1 MPCRLPGRPRLPI
14 RRSGPTY
21 TVPHLYSVSVAEEA
35 RDPSWWVQRTAALRV
50 GFGDGLGRLRSTA
63 LPILQCSVGAGL
75 AWFVAKNVVGHASP
89 FFAPIAAVISLGVS
103 LGSRWRRAVELVCG
117 VMLGIVIGDVLVRLI
132 GHGWWQISV
141 FVAVTMVAA
150 TFIDKGLIFP
160 MQAVSSSLLVVLF
173 PVSATGTSLAGPSRL
188 VDAFIGGVI
197 GILISALLPAHPFFR
212 AHQAAA
218 AALATGEEVLRGVA
232 EGLSARD
239 PARLEEVLAAARS
252 SQPLIDTMQTYVRAG
267 DEIVRISP
275 LFWTYRGR
283 VHEVSVSADHVDRII
298 RDLRVLARRA
308 WILVNSGGKMGS
320 GLVGAI
326 DAAADAMA
334 KVRLLWLVKKP
345 DQRLKDDAL
354 AALETCAAKLDPTM
368 LSGVALSAEVVFAQ
382 LESTIFDLFQ
392 AAGFDSA
399 TALGALRE
407 A

>member
-1 MPCRLPGRPRLPI
+1 M
-14 RRSGPTY
+14 
-21 TVPHLYSVSVAEEA
+21 AEEA
-35 RDPSWWVQRTAALRV
+35 RGPNWAVRRAAALRA
-50 GFGDGLGRLRSTA
+50 GFVAGLGRLQSTA

-75 AWFVAKNVVGHASP
+75 AWFVAKNLVGHVSP

-117 VMLGIVIGDVLVRLI
+117 VMLGIAIGDLLVRLI
-132 GHGWWQISV
+132 GHGWWQISF
-141 FVAVTMVAA
+141 FVAAAMVAA

-160 MQAVSSSLLVVLF
+160 MQAASSSLLVVLF
-173 PVSATGTSLAGPSRL
+173 PASAAGASIAGPSRL

-232 EGLSARD
+232 EGLAARD
-239 PARLEEVLAAARS
+239 AARLEEVLATARA
-252 SQPLIDTMQTYVRAG
+252 SQPQIDALQTYVRAG

-275 LFWTYRGR
+275 LFWTYRDR
-283 VHEVSVSADHVDRII
+283 VHEVGVSADHVDRII

-308 WILVNSGGKMGS
+308 WILVNSGGKMGA

-326 DAAADAMA
+326 GATADAMA
-334 KVRLLWLVKKP
+334 KVRLLWLVKWP
-345 DQRLKDDAL
+345 DQALKDEAL
-354 AALETCAAKLDPTM
+354 AALEACAARLDPTM

-392 AAGFDSA
+392 AAGFDSE
-399 TALGALRE
+399 TALRALRE